1 MSSYKGKTLYLD
13 FSKLPRPERRFTL
26 GRVLDTGIC
35 SKILEAVDH
44 DNGIIPSFS
53 KISIELFGR
62 IIIILTG
69 GQRVAIK
76 VLNNLSENVDA
87 IEEEVL

>member
-44 DNGIIPSFS
+44 DNGIF
-53 KISIELFGR
+53 KLDHKNFFF
-62 IIIILTG
+62 
-69 GQRVAIK
+69 
-76 VLNNLSENVDA
+76 
-87 IEEEVL
+87 